1 MVSLCLDHA
10 GVDVLA
16 LEGDDAPN
24 GEVEGEEEVAH
35 VPPGHPHRSRVR

>member
-16 LEGDDAPN
+16 LEGDDEPH
-24 GEVEGEEEVAH
+24 GEVEEGEEIAH
-35 VPPGHPHRSRVR
+35 VPTGHPYRSRVR